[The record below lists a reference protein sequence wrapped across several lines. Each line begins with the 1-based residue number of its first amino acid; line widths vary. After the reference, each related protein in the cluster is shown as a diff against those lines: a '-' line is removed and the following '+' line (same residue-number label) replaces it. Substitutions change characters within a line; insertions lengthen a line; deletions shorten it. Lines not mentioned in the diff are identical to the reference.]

1 MMPVSSAAFGKSPAV
16 RVIPGG
22 IEQFLRRS
30 IAGDAI
36 ALKIPDMGTQ
46 RARRTHLSDD
56 ARLDHG
62 TTAARLQYSRRG
74 KARGASA
81 PKPAATATRAA

>member
-1 MMPVSSAAFGKSPAV
+1 MPVSFAAFGKSPAV
-16 RVIPGG
+16 RIVSGG
-22 IEQFLRRS
+22 IEQFPGRS

-36 ALKIPDMGTQ
+36 ALEIPDMGTQ
-46 RARRTHLSDD
+46 RARRTHLADD

-62 TTAARLQYSRRG
+62 ATAARLQHSRRG